1 MSGTQVGFIGLGAM
15 GAGMSRRLLAAGFDV
30 HGYDVNAE
38 AVAELAVAGGVAGD
52 ARAIRRHCRTP

>member
-1 MSGTQVGFIGLGAM
+1 MSGTRVGFVGLGAM

-38 AVAELAVAGGVAGD
+38 GMPRIG
-52 ARAIRRHCRTP
+52 